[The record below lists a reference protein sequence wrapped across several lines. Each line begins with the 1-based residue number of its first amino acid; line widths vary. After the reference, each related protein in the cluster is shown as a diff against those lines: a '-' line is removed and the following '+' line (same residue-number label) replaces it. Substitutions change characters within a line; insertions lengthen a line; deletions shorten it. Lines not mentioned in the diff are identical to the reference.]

1 MESQNLDI
9 KISKGVR
16 LVIHG
21 DEMEISK
28 KNKTIIKD
36 KLENFILTWHTEKK
50 SIGVLTL
57 DVLFIHPQTTE
68 DFQISTN
75 PKNKQWEDLKYF
87 ADNVADIYFKK
98 EIQEKFLSACGYGYS
113 RYQLL
118 HSGQNLLESGIS
130 KNEDFDTFR
139 DALLTFPGFSS
150 SFVKKEVKYLYEAL
164 NPNEKV
170 YGVTNGNMDGNTW
183 IIACTDKRILFV
195 DKGLLYGVR
204 HAEILIDKIT
214 SITYKSGLVLGEI
227 NIQCGSETKSIK
239 NVSKLSTAPFVDVV
253 HKSMELFNNQK
264 PIEIQN
270 QPVSV
275 ADELLKFK
283 SLLDAGLIT
292 ESDFEK
298 QKEKLL
304 NS

>member
-1 MESQNLDI
+1 M
-9 KISKGVR
+9 
-16 LVIHG
+16 
-21 DEMEISK
+21 
-28 KNKTIIKD
+28 
-36 KLENFILTWHTEKK
+36 
-50 SIGVLTL
+50 
-57 DVLFIHPQTTE
+57 
-68 DFQISTN
+68 
-75 PKNKQWEDLKYF
+75 
-87 ADNVADIYFKK
+87 
-98 EIQEKFLSACGYGYS
+98 
-113 RYQLL
+113 
-118 HSGQNLLESGIS
+118 
-130 KNEDFDTFR
+130 
-139 DALLTFPGFSS
+139 TFPGFSS

-298 QKEKLL
+298 QKGKLL